1 VLTERSLQHGKT
13 FIYAYPH
20 AYVFMYVDYEKASN
34 RVNWKKL
41 MNALRRIG
49 VDWKDRRLM
58 GNLYMG
64 QKVRI
69 RIEGE
74 CWEPQE

>member
-1 VLTERSLQHGKT
+1 
-13 FIYAYPH
+13 
-20 AYVFMYVDYEKASN
+20 
-34 RVNWKKL
+34 

-49 VDWKDRRLM
+49 VDWKDRRLI

-74 CWEPQE
+74 CSEPGVIDR